1 MADPPPPQMNNT
13 LYYISRTISAILYPM
28 FIPTY
33 GILIYFLALRQLIV
47 YPAPLIWIGVI
58 GTFVFTCLLPLSV
71 VLVMIHRGNLT
82 DIYIRN
88 PKQRTMPYIYSTI
101 CYGFWA
107 YFCWQVMHLPLFIV
121 LTAAGATVALLLVLL
136 INYTWKIS
144 AHLAALGGLFGGM
157 MSFSLSTGISA
168 TWSLVACSVVAL
180 LLMFA
185 RVYDGSH
192 TPLQVVCGYLLG
204 TLATF
209 IPNLIVES
217 L

>member
-1 MADPPPPQMNNT
+1 MNNT
-13 LYYISRTISAILYPM
+13 LYYLSRGLSAVLYPM

-33 GILIYFLALRQLIV
+33 GMLIYFLSLREFIS
-47 YPAPLIWIGVI
+47 YPAPLIWIGVL
-58 GTFVFTCLLPLSV
+58 GTLVFTCLLPLSV
-71 VLVMIHRGNLT
+71 ILVMIHRRNLT

-107 YFCWQVMHLPLFIV
+107 YFCSQVMHLPQFIV
-121 LTAAGATVALLLVLL
+121 LTAIGSTVVLLLILL
-136 INYTWKIS
+136 INRTWKIS
-144 AHLAALGGLFGGM
+144 AHLAALGGLFGAM
-157 MSFSLSTGISA
+157 MSFSLSTGVSA
-168 TWSLVACSVVAL
+168 IPALAGCSIAAI

-204 TLATF
+204 TMATF
-209 IPNLIVES
+209 LPNLVAES

>member
-1 MADPPPPQMNNT
+1 
-13 LYYISRTISAILYPM
+13 M

-33 GILIYFLALRQLIV
+33 GMLIYFLGLRSLIM
-47 YPAPLIWIGVI
+47 YPAGIIWVGLA
-58 GTFVFTCLLPLSV
+58 GTFIFTCLLPLSV
-71 VLVMIHRGNLT
+71 ILVMIHRGNLT

-88 PKQRTMPYIYSTI
+88 SKQRTMPYVYSTI
-101 CYGFWA
+101 CYGFWT

-136 INYTWKIS
+136 INRTWKIS

-157 MSFSLSTGISA
+157 MSFSLSTGVSA
-168 TWSLVACSVVAL
+168 TWALIGCSVTAL

-185 RVYDGSH
+185 RVYDESH
-192 TPLQVVCGYLLG
+192 TPLQVVFGYLLG

-209 IPNLIVES
+209 IPNLIAEAI
-217 L
+217 

>member
-1 MADPPPPQMNNT
+1 MNNT
-13 LYYISRTISAILYPM
+13 LYYISRVISAVLYPM

-33 GILIYFLALRQLIV
+33 GMLIYFLALRSLIT
-47 YPAPLIWIGVI
+47 YPTPLIWIGVV

-71 VLVMIHRGNLT
+71 ILVMIHRGNLT

-88 PKQRTMPYIYSTI
+88 ANQRTMPYIYSTI
-101 CYGFWA
+101 CYGFWT
-107 YFCWQVMHLPLFIV
+107 YFCWQVMHLPLFII

-136 INYTWKIS
+136 INRTWKIS

-168 TWSLVACSVVAL
+168 TWSLIGCSVTAL
-180 LLMFA
+180 VLMFA
-185 RVYDGSH
+185 RVYDESH

-204 TLATF
+204 TMATF
-209 IPNLIVES
+209 LPNLVVES

>member
-1 MADPPPPQMNNT
+1 MNNT
-13 LYYISRTISAILYPM
+13 LYYISRAISAVLYPM

-33 GILIYFLALRQLIV
+33 GMLIYFLALRSFIS

-58 GTFVFTCLLPLSV
+58 GTLIFTCLLPLSV
-71 VLVMIHRGNLT
+71 ILVMIHRGNLT

-88 PKQRTMPYIYSTI
+88 SKQRTMPYVYSTI
-101 CYGFWA
+101 CYGFWT

-136 INYTWKIS
+136 INRTWKIS
-144 AHLAALGGLFGGM
+144 VHLAALGGLFGGM
-157 MSFSLSTGISA
+157 MSFSLSTGVSA
-168 TWSLVACSVVAL
+168 TWALIGCSVTAL

-185 RVYDGSH
+185 RVYDESH
-192 TPLQVVCGYLLG
+192 TPLQVVFGYLLG

-209 IPNLIVES
+209 IPNLIAEAI
-217 L
+217 

>member
-1 MADPPPPQMNNT
+1 MNNT
-13 LYYISRTISAILYPM
+13 LYYISRAISAVLYPM

-33 GILIYFLALRQLIV
+33 GMLIYFLALRSFIS
-47 YPAPLIWIGVI
+47 YPAPLVWIGVI
-58 GTFVFTCLLPLSV
+58 GTLIFTCLLPLSV
-71 VLVMIHRGNLT
+71 ILVMIHRGNLT

-88 PKQRTMPYIYSTI
+88 SKQRTMPYVYSTI
-101 CYGFWA
+101 CYGFWT

-136 INYTWKIS
+136 INRTWKIS

-157 MSFSLSTGISA
+157 MSFSLSTGVSA
-168 TWSLVACSVVAL
+168 TWALIGCSVTAL

-185 RVYDGSH
+185 RVYDESH
-192 TPLQVVCGYLLG
+192 TPLQVVFGYLLG

-209 IPNLIVES
+209 IPNLIAEAI
-217 L
+217 